1 MLRVGNEIDTY
12 CGRCKMERTHRIV
25 AMDTDGTV
33 RQVICG
39 MCDSRHIYHAPKKDS
54 KKTAAR
60 KAPAATIDIDP
71 SLPQR
76 SYQMSSSYNE
86 GEVIAHPKFGVG
98 RVIAVKDL
106 QKIEVRFKDGVR
118 ILLQNR

>member
-12 CGRCKMERTHRIV
+12 CGRCKMDRTHRIV
-25 AMDTDGTV
+25 AMDPDGTI

-39 MCDSRHIYHAPKKDS
+39 MCDSRHNYHAPKKS
-54 KKTAAR
+54 KVAVRKSSVNPLDAETA
-60 KAPAATIDIDP
+60 IF
-71 SLPQR
+71 PQR

-86 GEVIAHPKFGVG
+86 GEVIDHPKFGVG
-98 RVIAVKDL
+98 RVIAVKNS
-106 QKIEVRFKDGVR
+106 QKIEVQFKDGVR

>member
-25 AMDTDGTV
+25 AMDPDGTI

-39 MCDSRHIYHAPKKDS
+39 MCDSRHIYHAPKKDT
-54 KKTAAR
+54 KKVAVR
-60 KAPAATIDIDP
+60 KASTTFDVEID
-71 SLPQR
+71 LPQR
-76 SYQMSSSYNE
+76 SYQMNLNYNE
-86 GEVIAHPKFGVG
+86 GEVIDHPKFGIG
-98 RVIAVKDL
+98 RVIAVKDS